1 MIMLCKALCAV
12 PWTRKQGCE
21 GNVERL
27 GGVQGWQSVKSLSL
41 RHRDVGVLGKASSLI
56 RGVAYLFTFLLLNIS
71 FQVKNMYTDM
81 HSSIINI

>member
-27 GGVQGWQSVKSLSL
+27 GGVQGLQSVKSLSL
-41 RHRDVGVLGKASSLI
+41 RHRDVGVLGKASSLV
-56 RGVAYLFTFLLLNIS
+56 RDGLFVHF
-71 FQVKNMYTDM
+71 
-81 HSSIINI
+81 SIAKYIIPSKEYVYRHT